1 LEVFLNNFKKRFFVS
16 LFSIP
21 IIFSL
26 LNFRFFSNILIFLV
40 YSLSIFEWFKLF
52 KKKSFVFYIGLFI
65 LLLLFYSALNFYN
78 NNINSIYFLWVLTCV
93 WLNDIG
99 GYVFGK
105 LFGKHK
111 LIRVSPKK
119 TWEGV
124 FGSLFLSQ
132 FAFVV
137 LLLQKNFEL
146 SLKIFFLQ
154 FFFSIISQFGDL
166 LMSYCKRINN
176 IKDSSKFLPGHGGF
190 LDRIDGLLWVLI
202 FANML

>member
-1 LEVFLNNFKKRFFVS
+1 LEVFLINFKKRFLVS
-16 LFSIP
+16 LFGIP
-21 IIFSL
+21 IFFSL
-26 LNFRFFSNILIFLV
+26 LNFRFFSNILIVLV
-40 YSLSIFEWFKLF
+40 YFLSIFEWFQLF
-52 KKKSFVFYIGLFI
+52 KKKTFVFYLGLLI
-65 LLLLFYSALNFYN
+65 LLLSLYSALSFYN
-78 NNINSIYFLWVLTCV
+78 KNNIYFLWVITCV

-111 LIRVSPKK
+111 LIKVSPNK

-132 FAFVV
+132 FAFVI
-137 LLLQKNFEL
+137 LTLQKNFEL
-146 SLKIFFLQ
+146 SIKIFFLQ
-154 FFFSIISQFGDL
+154 FFFSILSQSGDL

-176 IKDSSKFLPGHGGF
+176 IKDSSKILPGHGGF
-190 LDRIDGLLWVLI
+190 LDRVDGLLWVLI